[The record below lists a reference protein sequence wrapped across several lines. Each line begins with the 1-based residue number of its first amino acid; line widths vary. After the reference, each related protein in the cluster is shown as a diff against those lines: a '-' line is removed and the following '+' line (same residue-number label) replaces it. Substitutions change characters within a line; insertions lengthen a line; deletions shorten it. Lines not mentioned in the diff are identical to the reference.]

1 MKTPVAVLA
10 ALLFSVATLETV
22 AADSP
27 PNPYGVAG
35 WGRLSLLGMPAE
47 CLDYDWNGLH
57 TGTLCQMCRPNHYYN
72 YIGIAPR
79 WWGYDEVTG
88 QINDP
93 TQFAQ
98 WVTANPGRVWI
109 ISNEPDLASQDGLT
123 REQYAQMYKT
133 YYDFISPLDPTARFC
148 IGAIT
153 GGSTT
158 SALAYTT
165 GWYEYVLNHYK
176 NTYGQPMPIDIWNIH
191 SYCGPSQIEDPDQ
204 PIRDFV
210 TPFINWCHTVD
221 EARYAGCEVWITE
234 LPIGEWMGAL
244 SEEWIIW
251 FAQRYL
257 PRLERSGINRWFWFV
272 SSDSS
277 EWGTVA
283 LTKSGVVTPIGQAYS
298 TLANGFPNDV
308 IPVSPYVPDPTPALF
323 SDDFSSGTISSPWMI
338 RAGKWAV
345 EDGAL
350 RQSRVGYPWIGET
363 CVLQYTYGDFN
374 AHLRMKVSNADDSNN
389 WAGLLFR
396 AAGRFH
402 HHSQS
407 GYLVFLRR
415 NGAIGLHNRYD
426 GTVQEVAGAVADA
439 TQWQNIRVQMSG
451 WRIQVWA
458 NGSLI
463 IDRTDANQRF
473 AQGYTILQVL
483 KTDSSYDDVRI
494 WNTPDADPA
503 VISTAISSTR
513 LVADDSIPYSVTI
526 TGSDADGVSDIAEMR
541 VLLDD
546 GTFGA
551 DHARACL
558 AWGLTDADIAYDGGQ
573 WQLMGDAA
581 GGGRYALR
589 LDGWGS
595 NLYVTPLSATTSV
608 NGNQRSVT
616 FTFTVKPAWAPAY
629 GQRLRVRVRDAKA
642 AVTDWVLSP
651 TVYGVYRSTPGDL
664 DYDRDVDQA
673 DFGLLQ
679 VCIKGAGIPQTDP
692 VCADARLDA
701 DDDVDSADI
710 TTFLGCLSGAG
721 VPGEPDCAGI

>member
-1 MKTPVAVLA
+1 MKTQVAVLSVL
-10 ALLFSVATLETV
+10 LLFVTASES
-22 AADSP
+22 AADEIP

-35 WGRLSLLGMPAE
+35 WGRLSLLGMPAD

-57 TGTLCQMCRPNHYYN
+57 AGTLCQMCRPNHYYN
-72 YIGIAPR
+72 YIGIPVR
-79 WWGYDEVTG
+79 WWGYDELTG

-93 TQFAQ
+93 VRFAQ
-98 WVTANPGRVWI
+98 WVTDNPGRVWI
-109 ISNEPDLASQDGLT
+109 IGNEPDLVSQDGLT

-133 YYDFISPLDPTARFC
+133 YYDFIRPLDPTARFC

-158 SALAYTT
+158 SALTYTT
-165 GWYEYVLNHYK
+165 GWYEYVLDYYK
-176 NTYGQPMPIDIWNIH
+176 NAYGQPMPIDIWNIH
-191 SYCGPSQIEDPDQ
+191 SYCGPAQIEDPDQ

-221 EARYAGCEVWITE
+221 NGRYAGCEVWITE

-277 EWGTVA
+277 EWATVA
-283 LTKSGVVTPIGQAYS
+283 LTKSGVVTPVGQAYS
-298 TLANGFPNDV
+298 ALANGFPNDV
-308 IPVSPYVPDPTPALF
+308 IPVSPYVPDPTPPAF
-323 SDDFSSGTISSPWMI
+323 SDDFSSGAIPHPWMI

-350 RQSRVGYPWIGET
+350 RQSRVGYPWVGEA

-374 AHLRMKVSNADDSNN
+374 ARLRMRVNNASDPNN
-389 WAGLLFR
+389 WAGLLFH
-396 AAGRFH
+396 AAGRFDH
-402 HHSQS
+402 HGQS

-415 NGAIGLHNRYD
+415 NGAIGLYNRYD

-439 TQWQNIRVQMSG
+439 SQWQNIRVQMAG
-451 WRIQVWA
+451 WRVQVWA

-473 AQGYTILQVL
+473 AQGYTIFQVL
-483 KTDSSYDDVRI
+483 KTDSSYDDVYV
-494 WNTPDADPA
+494 WNAPDVDPA
-503 VISTAISSTR
+503 VVGTTISSTR

-526 TGSDADGVSDIAEMR
+526 TAEDADGVSEIADMR
-541 VLLDD
+541 ILLDD
-546 GTFGA
+546 GTFEA

-558 AWGLTDADIAYDGGQ
+558 AWGLTDQDIAYDGGQ
-573 WQLMGDAA
+573 WQFLGDAA

-595 NLYVTPLSATTSV
+595 DAYVTPLSAATSI
-608 NGNQRSVT
+608 NGNRRSAT

-629 GQRLRVRVRDAKA
+629 GQRLRGRVRDVKA

-651 TVYGVYRSTPGDL
+651 TIYGVYRSTPGDL

-679 VCIKGAGIPQTDP
+679 ACVKGAGIPQADP
-692 VCADARLDA
+692 ACADARLDA
-701 DDDVDSADI
+701 DDDVDSADVAA
-710 TTFLGCLSGAG
+710 FLGCLSGAG
-721 VPGEPDCAGI
+721 VPGQPDCAGN